1 MNTTVTTSAPRI
13 ALHCYTDKAIEGEAF
28 VADHVF
34 SYIMSG
40 TQDMWLGNKTYSF
53 KAGDYRFFR
62 RNQLAKYV
70 KRPGL
75 DGFQSISV
83 YMDQVTLRSMREEVD
98 IAVPTRLTNAN
109 DPLQLLPPNDY
120 FSSFI
125 DSLSPYLKND
135 TALNS
140 RIIPLKVREL
150 VLILLQTH
158 PGLGQPLFDFTA
170 PGKIDLEAFMNEH
183 YRYNVDLRRFAFLTG
198 RSLSTFKRDFQQLF
212 QVTPNR
218 WLVQRRLQEAHYL
231 IKDKQKKPADIY
243 LDLGFEDLS
252 HFSFA
257 YKKAFGS
264 APTLH

>member
-1 MNTTVTTSAPRI
+1 MTSSATATQARI
-13 ALHCYTDKAIEGEAF
+13 ALNCYTDRPIEGEAF

-34 SYIMSG
+34 SYIISG

-83 YMDQVTLRSMREEVD
+83 YIDQATLRSMREEVT
-98 IAVPTRLTNAN
+98 IRASTRFTKA
-109 DPLQLLPPNDY
+109 PLLLLPSNDY

-135 TALNS
+135 MGLNS

-150 VLILLQTH
+150 VMILLQTN
-158 PGLGQPLFDFTA
+158 PALGQLLFDFTE

-183 YRYNVDLRRFAFLTG
+183 YRYNVDLSRFAFLTG
-198 RSLSTFKRDFQQLF
+198 RSLSTFKRDFQKLF

-218 WLVQRRLQEAHYL
+218 WLVQRRLEEAHYL

>member
-1 MNTTVTTSAPRI
+1 MKAAATTTQPRI
-13 ALHCYTDKAIEGEAF
+13 ALNCYTDRPIEGEAF

-34 SYIMSG
+34 SYIISG

-83 YMDQVTLRSMREEVD
+83 YIDQATLRSMREEVHT
-98 IAVPTRLTNAN
+98 PGSTRFTK
-109 DPLQLLPPNDY
+109 DPLLLLPPNDY
-120 FSSFI
+120 FSSYI

-135 TALNS
+135 TGLNS

-150 VLILLQTH
+150 IMILLQTN
-158 PGLGQPLFDFTA
+158 PALGQPLFDFTE
-170 PGKIDLEAFMNEH
+170 PGKIDLEAFMHEH
-183 YRYNVDLRRFAFLTG
+183 YRYNVDLSRFAFLTG
-198 RSLSTFKRDFQQLF
+198 RSLSTFKRDFQKLF
-212 QVTPNR
+212 QLTPNR

-231 IKDKQKKPADIY
+231 IRDKQKKPADIY

-257 YKKAFGS
+257 YKKAFGT

>member
-1 MNTTVTTSAPRI
+1 MNTAATASPARI
-13 ALHCYTDKAIEGEAF
+13 ALNCYSDKPIEGEAF

-34 SYIMSG
+34 SYIISG
-40 TQDMWLGNKTYSF
+40 TQDMWLGNKTWSF

-62 RNQLAKYV
+62 RNQLARYV
-70 KRPGL
+70 KRPGH
-75 DGFQSISV
+75 DGFRSISV
-83 YMDQVTLRSMREEVD
+83 HIDQATLRSMREEVT
-98 IAVPTRLTNAN
+98 ISSSGHFTN
-109 DPLQLLPPNDY
+109 DPLQLLSPNHY

-135 TALNS
+135 SALNS
-140 RIIPLKVREL
+140 RIIPLKVKEL
-150 VLILLQTH
+150 VCILLQTN
-158 PGLGQPLFDFTA
+158 PALGQPLFDFTA
-170 PGKIDLEAFMNEH
+170 PGKIDLEAFMHEH
-183 YRYNVDLRRFAFLTG
+183 YRYNVDLSRFAFLTG
-198 RSLSTFKRDFQQLF
+198 RSLSTFKRDFQKLF

-231 IKDKQKKPADIY
+231 IKDQHKKPADIY